1 MLQDIRS
8 KVQGPVVKVI
18 VWLIVIS
25 FSIFGI
31 ESILVGGGGSGV
43 AEVNGEEITPQELEQ
58 ALNTQQRRLIA
69 AMGDNFDPAMLED
82 DALKSQVLNSLI
94 DRKLLMQSATDLSL
108 SVSNKELGGLI
119 GSMEQFQIE
128 GVFSPELYRSLLSSA
143 GFTPGYF
150 KNSLQEDVTLSQLR
164 SGLGGTEFV
173 TPLELGLNAR
183 FDAEQRDLNYLTI
196 PLAKFLDG
204 LSVNDAQIE
213 EYYAGHQDEFRT
225 PESVELD
232 YIELTPQMFMQ
243 PVEESAILEAY
254 QLEVE
259 NGQYKTEN
267 RVAHI
272 LFETRD
278 GEDDAALQ
286 ERIAAARE
294 KLSTGVAFSDV
305 AAEFSDDVGSAASGG
320 DLGFSSGDAFPE
332 AMEEAIATLGLNE
345 VSAPI
350 QTDAGTHLVIVTER
364 KEGKAPQLEE
374 LRPRLEQD
382 LQLSKAREALLLA
395 VEALK
400 DLVFNAEDL
409 AGPARE
415 LKLEV
420 ARSEPVARDQADG
433 LFAAP
438 ALLSAAFSEEVID
451 QGHNSDVIELADDK
465 FVVLRA
471 HKHNAP
477 QVRALAE
484 VREEIVTILRDQA
497 ARALAAAEAE
507 RLVGELAAGATVE
520 QLAGSGGYE
529 WHAEPGANRRNAAL
543 PREVIGLAFEMP
555 APAQGEILADFV
567 MTPAGDVQVIL
578 LERVNPGRLENL
590 EQEALLALRRQSSVE
605 SANLLDTE
613 FQQSLRANA
622 EISVL

>member
-1 MLQDIRS
+1 
-8 KVQGPVVKVI
+8 
-18 VWLIVIS
+18 
-25 FSIFGI
+25 
-31 ESILVGGGGSGV
+31 
-43 AEVNGEEITPQELEQ
+43 
-58 ALNTQQRRLIA
+58 
-69 AMGDNFDPAMLED
+69 
-82 DALKSQVLNSLI
+82 
-94 DRKLLMQSATDLSL
+94 
-108 SVSNKELGGLI
+108 
-119 GSMEQFQIE
+119 
-128 GVFSPELYRSLLSSA
+128 
-143 GFTPGYF
+143 
-150 KNSLQEDVTLSQLR
+150 
-164 SGLGGTEFV
+164 
-173 TPLELGLNAR
+173 
-183 FDAEQRDLNYLTI
+183 
-196 PLAKFLDG
+196 
-204 LSVNDAQIE
+204 
-213 EYYAGHQDEFRT
+213 
-225 PESVELD
+225 
-232 YIELTPQMFMQ
+232 
-243 PVEESAILEAY
+243 
-254 QLEVE
+254 
-259 NGQYKTEN
+259 
-267 RVAHI
+267 
-272 LFETRD
+272 
-278 GEDDAALQ
+278 
-286 ERIAAARE
+286 
-294 KLSTGVAFSDV
+294 
-305 AAEFSDDVGSAASGG
+305 
-320 DLGFSSGDAFPE
+320 
-332 AMEEAIATLGLNE
+332 MEEAIATLGLNE

-350 QTDAGTHLVIVTER
+350 QTDAGTHLIVVTER

-374 LRPRLEQD
+374 LRPRIEQD

-507 RLVGELAAGATVE
+507 RVVVELAAGATVE
-520 QLAGSGGYE
+520 QLAGSGGYQ
-529 WHAEPGANRRNAAL
+529 WHAEPGASRRNTAL

-605 SANLLDTE
+605 NANLLDTE